1 MVDKENL
8 GDNNMSSEQGGGLH
22 RGRSFQGPSHAVF
35 FLTQDSTRP
44 RDTAKEKHAYIAQV
58 RPPRGERKPELL
70 IPGLQASVCTPRC
83 S

>member
-8 GDNNMSSEQGGGLH
+8 GDNNMSSEQVAGLC
-22 RGRSFQGPSHAVF
+22 RGCSFQGPSHAVF
-35 FLTQDSTRP
+35 FLTQDSPRP
-44 RDTAKEKHAYIAQV
+44 RDTAKEKQAYIAQV
-58 RPPRGERKPELL
+58 RPPRGKRKPELV

>member
-8 GDNNMSSEQGGGLH
+8 GDNNMSSEQVGGLS

-35 FLTQDSTRP
+35 FLTQDSPRP
-44 RDTAKEKHAYIAQV
+44 RDTAKEKQAYIAQV
-58 RPPRGERKPELL
+58 RPPRGKRKPELV